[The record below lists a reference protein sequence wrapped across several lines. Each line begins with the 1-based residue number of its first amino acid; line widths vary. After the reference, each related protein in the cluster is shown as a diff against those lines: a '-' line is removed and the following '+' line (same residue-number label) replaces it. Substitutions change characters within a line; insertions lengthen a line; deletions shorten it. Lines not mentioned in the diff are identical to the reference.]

1 MTVLDNYAFKTEA
14 SLVERVVKLFP
25 KTGNNND
32 LSIHVWLIY
41 FQMKNLKRIQK
52 YNSKCTKFPREK

>member
-14 SLVERVVKLFP
+14 SLVERVVKLLP
-25 KTGNNND
+25 ETGNNND

-41 FQMKNLKRIQK
+41 FQVKNLKRIQK
-52 YNSKCTKFPREK
+52 YDSKCTKFTRKK